1 MNCKAYLIFMGSL
14 MLLVGTV
21 FKTSYYYIDIILN
34 IGAFPMFLMV
44 FVYAIWNKKL
54 EENDLNQRLYELS
67 VFIYM
72 IYVISLSLK
81 VFFLNLVIFV
91 IVGLLYR
98 KVDKKNI
105 VKVSTEEESYLA
117 FFQNNKKQLSFRKL
131 ILVCGFYYVAFLT
144 LVFKFQGISFK
155 PEFW

>member
-1 MNCKAYLIFMGSL
+1 MISKAYLFFMGSL

-54 EENDLNQRLYELS
+54 KENDLNQRLYELS

-72 IYVISLSLK
+72 IYAISLSLK
-81 VFFLNLVIFV
+81 VFLLNLIIFV
-91 IVGLLYR
+91 IVWVLYR
-98 KVDKKNI
+98 KIDKNNI
-105 VKVSTEEESYLA
+105 VKVSPEEESYLA
-117 FFQNNKKQLSFRKL
+117 FFQNNKKYLSFEKL
-131 ILVCGFYYVAFLT
+131 ILMCVFYYVTFLT
-144 LVFKFQGISFK
+144 LVFKFQGINFK